1 MRQMLGWDPFG
12 ARRDAP
18 SFGEFAPTF
27 EMTEGS
33 DAYFVR
39 ADLPGVQEED
49 VEISLTGNR
58 LTVSGHRERVEEE
71 STSRHYASE
80 RTFGRFRRTF
90 TLPEA
95 ADQEHLHAEMTN
107 GVLTLRI
114 SKRPEHQPK
123 QVKIAKRSP
132 GGGHRS

>member
-1 MRQMLGWDPFG
+1 MLGWDPLG
-12 ARRDAP
+12 AVRDLSSQVEFVP
-18 SFGEFAPTF
+18 SF

-49 VEISLTGNR
+49 IEISLTGNR
-58 LTVSGHRERVEEE
+58 LTVSGHRERTDEE
-71 STSRHYASE
+71 STSRRYASE
-80 RTFGRFRRTF
+80 RAFGRFTRSF
-90 TLPEA
+90 TLPET
-95 ADQEHLHAEMTN
+95 ADQDDLHAEMTN

-123 QVKIAKRSP
+123 HVKIGRRAT
-132 GGGHRS
+132 GGGHKS